1 MFFEK
6 TNDFV
11 FWLLTPFT
19 GNLLR
24 SQSLYRKYGPNLPTS
39 LTRRVAVRPKA
50 ANLGDLMRFLVR
62 FRRQY
67 RVFNLNGFS
76 MIIIKYRVKLS
87 FTLLANMTP
96 SLVKLIPE
104 SQHAYLDA
112 ERWACNTIKE
122 RRNLLWAFIN
132 ISPLKWASQLYDPLR
147 GAGGLPHPQ
156 DPHLIGSSAL
166 EGHTYALNL
175 SSRCRN
181 INLIPFRTFYGV
193 TLVRRTD

>member
-1 MFFEK
+1 
-6 TNDFV
+6 
-11 FWLLTPFT
+11 
-19 GNLLR
+19 
-24 SQSLYRKYGPNLPTS
+24 
-39 LTRRVAVRPKA
+39 
-50 ANLGDLMRFLVR
+50 MRFLVR

-132 ISPLKWASQLYDPLR
+132 ISPLKWASQLYDPLFEVQSSGILTR
-147 GAGGLPHPQ
+147 FPFAHFTVLPLCLGPTNSYMSATRKKTF
-156 DPHLIGSSAL
+156 PTTIFKASPTIMSAEFVLISRFVFR
-166 EGHTYALNL
+166 LNNCYYYRDL
-175 SSRCRN
+175 H
-181 INLIPFRTFYGV
+181 
-193 TLVRRTD
+193 